1 MNLEFRKALEN
12 CTGSAR
18 GLHREVPDCS
28 PGEWIM
34 KSMKKYILAVIIG
47 LVVGVLTLIGQKYLP
62 MNLNFLANSG
72 AVWLIPAFLLSYF
85 EKGNRLQSITA
96 TVVCLLGCVY
106 GYYIFEAVLNH
117 HTFMLAGG
125 TLLWSVVAFIA
136 GAVFGLGAF
145 FANQENSK
153 IKYFGM
159 NLLPAV
165 FTAEGLDNVIHIK
178 DYSHMVPA
186 VVMKIII
193 GVILYLV
200 VNRKDVI
207 KLKNMISYVVITAFG
222 VVGFAILSGSI

>member
-1 MNLEFRKALEN
+1 
-12 CTGSAR
+12 
-18 GLHREVPDCS
+18 
-28 PGEWIM
+28 M
-34 KSMKKYILAVIIG
+34 KSTKNYILAIILG

-85 EKGNRLQSITA
+85 EKGNRLQAVAT

-117 HTFMLAGG
+117 HALMLVGG
-125 TLLWSVVAFIA
+125 ILLWSAVALIA

-178 DYSHMVPA
+178 DYSHMIPA
-186 VVMKIII
+186 VIMKIII

-200 VNRKDVI
+200 VNRKDMI

-222 VVGFAILSGSI
+222 IVGFEVLTRSI

>member
-1 MNLEFRKALEN
+1 
-12 CTGSAR
+12 
-18 GLHREVPDCS
+18 
-28 PGEWIM
+28 M
-34 KSMKKYILAVIIG
+34 KSIKKYILAIMLG
-47 LVVGVLTLIGQKYLP
+47 LAVGVLTLVGQKYFP

-72 AVWLIPAFLLSYF
+72 AVWLIPAFLLGYF
-85 EKGNRLQSITA
+85 EKENRLQSIA
-96 TVVCLLGCVY
+96 TSIVCLLGCVY

-117 HTFMLAGG
+117 HAFTFAGG
-125 TLLWSVVAFIA
+125 ALLWSGVALIA

-153 IKYFGM
+153 LKYFGM

-186 VVMKIII
+186 VIMKIII

-200 VNRKDVI
+200 INKKDMLR
-207 KLKNMISYVVITAFG
+207 LKNIISYIVITALG
-222 VVGFAILSGSI
+222 VAAFTVLSGSI

>member
-1 MNLEFRKALEN
+1 MEICEKLKYNFNVGLTSELEFGGR
-12 CTGSAR
+12 
-18 GLHREVPDCS
+18 
-28 PGEWIM
+28 IM
-34 KSMKKYILAVIIG
+34 KSIKIYILAIILG

-85 EKGNRLQSITA
+85 EKGNKLHAIA
-96 TVVCLLGCVY
+96 TTIVCLLGCVY

-117 HTFMLAGG
+117 HTFTLARG
-125 TLLWSVVAFIA
+125 TLLWSVVALIA
-136 GAVFGLGAF
+136 GAVFGLGAYL
-145 FANQENSK
+145 ANQEGSK
-153 IKYFGM
+153 LKYFGM

-165 FTAEGLDNVIHIK
+165 FTAEGLDNVIHIE

-186 VVMKIII
+186 VIMKIII

-207 KLKNMISYVVITAFG
+207 KIKNMISYVVITALG
-222 VVGFAILSGSI
+222 VVGFAVLSGSM

>member
-1 MNLEFRKALEN
+1 
-12 CTGSAR
+12 
-18 GLHREVPDCS
+18 
-28 PGEWIM
+28 M
-34 KSMKKYILAVIIG
+34 KSTKKYILAVILG
-47 LVVGVLTLIGQKYLP
+47 LIVGALTLVGQKYLP

-85 EKGNRLQSITA
+85 GKENKLQAIA
-96 TVVCLLGCVY
+96 TTIVCLLGCVY

-117 HTFMLAGG
+117 HAFMFARG
-125 TLLWSVVAFIA
+125 TLLWSGVALIA

-153 IKYFGM
+153 LKYFGM

-178 DYSHMVPA
+178 DYYHMVPA
-186 VVMKIII
+186 VIMKIII

-200 VNRKDVI
+200 INRKDAI
-207 KLKNMISYVVITAFG
+207 RLMNLISYVVITALG
-222 VVGFAILSGSI
+222 VAAFAVLSGSI

>member
-1 MNLEFRKALEN
+1 
-12 CTGSAR
+12 
-18 GLHREVPDCS
+18 
-28 PGEWIM
+28 M
-34 KSMKKYILAVIIG
+34 KSTKKYILAIILG
-47 LVVGVLTLIGQKYLP
+47 VVVGILTLVGQKYLP
-62 MNLNFLANSG
+62 MNMNFLANSG

-85 EKGNRLQSITA
+85 EKENSMQAIA
-96 TVVCLLGCVY
+96 TTIVCLLGCVY

-117 HTFMLAGG
+117 HAFTLSRG
-125 TLLWSVVAFIA
+125 TLLWSGVALIA

-153 IKYFGM
+153 LKYFGM

-186 VVMKIII
+186 VIMKIII

-200 VNRKDVI
+200 INRKDVI
-207 KLKNMISYVVITAFG
+207 KLKNMISYVVITALG
-222 VVGFAILSGSI
+222 VIAFAVLFGSI

>member
-1 MNLEFRKALEN
+1 
-12 CTGSAR
+12 
-18 GLHREVPDCS
+18 
-28 PGEWIM
+28 M
-34 KSMKKYILAVIIG
+34 KSMKKYIVAIILG

-85 EKGNRLQSITA
+85 EKGNRPQAIVT

-117 HTFMLAGG
+117 HTFMLARG
-125 TLLWSVVAFIA
+125 TLLWSVIALIA
-136 GAVFGLGAF
+136 GTVFGLGAF
-145 FANQENSK
+145 FANQESSK
-153 IKYFGM
+153 LKCFGM

-178 DYSHMVPA
+178 DYSHMITA
-186 VVMKIII
+186 VIMKIII

-200 VNRKDVI
+200 INRKDVI
-207 KLKNMISYVVITAFG
+207 KLKSMISYIVITALG
-222 VVGFAILSGSI
+222 VVGFAILTGSI

>member
-1 MNLEFRKALEN
+1 
-12 CTGSAR
+12 
-18 GLHREVPDCS
+18 
-28 PGEWIM
+28 
-34 KSMKKYILAVIIG
+34 
-47 LVVGVLTLIGQKYLP
+47 

-85 EKGNRLQSITA
+85 EKENRLQAIVT
-96 TVVCLLGCVY
+96 TIVCLLGCVY

-117 HTFMLAGG
+117 HAFTLSGG
-125 TLLWSVVAFIA
+125 VLLWSGIALIA

-153 IKYFGM
+153 LKYFGM

-165 FTAEGLDNVIHIK
+165 FTAEGLDNVIHIE

-186 VVMKIII
+186 VIMKIII

-200 VNRKDVI
+200 INRKDVI
-207 KLKNMISYVVITAFG
+207 KLKNIISYVLITVLG
-222 VVGFAILSGSI
+222 VVAYAVLFGSM

>member
-1 MNLEFRKALEN
+1 
-12 CTGSAR
+12 
-18 GLHREVPDCS
+18 
-28 PGEWIM
+28 M
-34 KSMKKYILAVIIG
+34 KSMKKYILAIILG
-47 LVVGVLTLIGQKYLP
+47 LVVGVLTLVGQKYLP

-85 EKGNRLQSITA
+85 EKGNRLQAIATSI
-96 TVVCLLGCVY
+96 VCLLGCVY

-117 HTFMLAGG
+117 HVFTLARG
-125 TLLWSVVAFIA
+125 TLLWSGVALIA
-136 GAVFGLGAF
+136 GAVFGSGAF

-153 IKYFGM
+153 LKYFGM

-186 VVMKIII
+186 VIMKIII

-200 VNRKDVI
+200 INRKDVI
-207 KLKNMISYVVITAFG
+207 RRKNIISYVVITALG
-222 VVGFAILSGSI
+222 VVAFAVLFGGI

>member
-1 MNLEFRKALEN
+1 
-12 CTGSAR
+12 
-18 GLHREVPDCS
+18 
-28 PGEWIM
+28 M
-34 KSMKKYILAVIIG
+34 KSAKKCILAIILG
-47 LVVGVLTLIGQKYLP
+47 LVVGVLTVVGQKYLP

-85 EKGNRLQSITA
+85 EKENRMQAIA
-96 TVVCLLGCVY
+96 TTIVCLLGCVY

-117 HTFMLAGG
+117 HAFTLARG
-125 TLLWSVVAFIA
+125 TLLWSGVALIA

-145 FANQENSK
+145 LANQENSK
-153 IKYFGM
+153 LKYFGM

-186 VVMKIII
+186 VIMKIII

-200 VNRKDVI
+200 INRKDVI
-207 KLKNMISYVVITAFG
+207 RPKNMISYVVITALG
-222 VVGFAILSGSI
+222 VVAFAVLLGSM